1 MNCIGLPPGVDQT
14 GRELCGL
21 PESHGLISYF
31 GQDSPQGVPTHVN
44 CHSGPS
50 ISYPVSPICRQAARP
65 FCRHTPAAAQAQGWV
80 VVPANESIRPA
91 IFVRLPCPR
100 VRHYIRLPGQFI
112 RLTYP
117 ARQPIIGPCICR
129 RDAVRPGPFTA
140 RVMISSTG
148 PVGAAAFVMAA
159 WRLQRCGVGQYH
171 GLHRHPLCVC
181 RCLGPPRFCSRLGL
195 SRPRGFFCTG

>member
-65 FCRHTPAAAQAQGWV
+65 FCHHTPAAAQAQGWV
-80 VVPANESIRPA
+80 VVPANESIQPA

-100 VRHYIRLPGQFI
+100 VRHYIRL
-112 RLTYP
+112 
-117 ARQPIIGPCICR
+117 
-129 RDAVRPGPFTA
+129 PGPFTA

-159 WRLQRCGVGQYH
+159 WRLQRCGAGQYH

-181 RCLGPPRFCSRLGL
+181 RCLDPPRFCSRLGL